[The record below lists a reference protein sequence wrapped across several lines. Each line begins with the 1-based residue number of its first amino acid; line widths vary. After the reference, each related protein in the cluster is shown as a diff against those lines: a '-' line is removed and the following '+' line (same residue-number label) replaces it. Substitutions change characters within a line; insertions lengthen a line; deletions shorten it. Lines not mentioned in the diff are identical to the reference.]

1 MGDMI
6 ATRKQLDETDKK
18 IIEHLQSGLIYKE
31 ISQRIK
37 ITVPTI
43 KYRVLVMKK
52 EYNCTT
58 LACLMAK
65 LSNTSENSDYTK
77 E

>member
-1 MGDMI
+1 MI
-6 ATRKQLDETDKK
+6 TIKRDLDETDKK
-18 IIEHLQSGLIYKE
+18 IIEHLRNGMIYKE
-31 ISQRIK
+31 ISQKVK

-52 EYNCTT
+52 EFGCTT

-65 LSNTSENSDYTK
+65 LSEKIENSDYTK

>member
-1 MGDMI
+1 MI
-6 ATRKQLDETDKK
+6 ATKKELDKTDRE
-18 IIEHLQSGLIYKE
+18 IIQHLQNGLIYKE
-31 ISQRIK
+31 ISHRIK

-52 EYNCTT
+52 EFNCTT

-65 LSNTSENSDYTK
+65 LSELIENSDYTK